1 MTDELN
7 ENLNFIKVAP
17 DKRTNGQNLRILSI
31 LKSLKPLI
39 DYLDEPVKKEL
50 DKILFKLAE
59 NITYLE
65 LPKGSTLKKL
75 GDEDS
80 FFYILIKGKVAELSI
95 RYSKIFLTI
104 KEYFLHLMKLQILQ
118 ENFLLT
124 ECLTR
129 NNNIYN
135 MPNDPISYCK
145 KLKTFNFEEYFHTLK
160 KSIITNEW
168 FHHYNI
174 NEFIKLINCKKKNKD
189 VNIEKEINK
198 EPEYAF
204 IIPEYVFSKF
214 IFNGSFI
221 DTLTEPKHVK
231 ELYTYITVQRSKFG
245 CLDKYKI
252 NNLDYYKNIHSNQK
266 DCLEKLFKELFIFQG
281 INIKFIMDNFSS
293 FFKYKLVNKG
303 VNIIK
308 QDSPHYGIYLIKNGE
323 FEVKTKRTINEING
337 IIHSLSH
344 SLDDF
349 KNYLSEF
356 KCEKDKN
363 LKNDSES
370 ISNPV
375 LGSSEFISLLNQK
388 KEFFLISIDKN
399 QIIGFNDFYDYKSG
413 NNLFNVECVSDI
425 GEIFF
430 VPNTIANSL
439 INSYEIIH
447 HKIALR
453 VEQRAKYF
461 IRNLIAQK
469 EKFEK
474 ETEELLRQK
483 FAKTSNLKFRIFS
496 GIKKISRNNNSKFKL
511 VNPYYNKTNLNN
523 NELLNSN
530 KKIRDRLQQ
539 VSFSISNFHNTFF
552 EDNKN
557 MTMRN
562 NFNNKQLLNING
574 FINKKNN
581 TIRSMSS
588 KEKSFFKKDNIK
600 QNFLL
605 SSNNK
610 KNNQNIK
617 SYSYSKRLKSGI
629 NFK

>member
-356 KCEKDKN
+356 KCEKDKK

-474 ETEELLRQK
+474 
-483 FAKTSNLKFRIFS
+483 KTSNLKFRIFS
-496 GIKKISRNNNSKFKL
+496 GIKKISRNNNSKFTL

>member
-7 ENLNFIKVAP
+7 ENLNFIKVPP

-124 ECLTR
+124 ECLSR
-129 NNNIYN
+129 NNNVYN

-145 KLKTFNFEEYFHTLK
+145 NLKAFNFEEYFHTLK

-174 NEFIKLINCKKKNKD
+174 NEFIKLINCKKKIKD
-189 VNIEKEINK
+189 LNIEKEINK

-231 ELYTYITVQRSKFG
+231 ELYTYITVQRSKLG

-281 INIKFIMDNFSS
+281 INIKFLMDNFSS

-363 LKNDSES
+363 LKNESES

-399 QIIGFNDFYDYKSG
+399 QIVGFNDFYDYKSG

-425 GEIFF
+425 GEIYF

-483 FAKTSNLKFRIFS
+483 FEKTPNLKFRIFS
-496 GIKKISRNNNSKFKL
+496 GIKKISRNNNSKFRL
-511 VNPYYNKTNLNN
+511 VNRYYNKTNLNN

-539 VSFSISNFHNTFF
+539 VSFGVSNFHNTFF

-562 NFNNKQLLNING
+562 NFNNKQLLNIG
-574 FINKKNN
+574 FLNKKNN
-581 TIRSMSS
+581 TIRLMSS

-600 QNFLL
+600 QNILL

-610 KNNQNIK
+610 KNNQTIK